1 MIKIPLSDFGE
12 RYTELREIAG
22 ETDYGCESA
31 AKALEVET
39 AAYCGTRYA
48 VVVGRLCLEA
58 WGIGPGDEVITA
70 AYGYAAAVRA
80 IVQTGATLVF
90 VDIDA
95 SLNIDP
101 ACAERAVTKRTRA
114 IIPLHLFGQPA
125 QTDKIMSI
133 AGCYNLRVIEDAR
146 QAAGSS
152 YKGRRTG
159 GLCHAGYLSL
169 VPGVNMIAT
178 DDGELAARLRKTG
191 SADEVRCAAARIM
204 LKRLDG
210 RVEAMRA
217 AAACYDYLLAGSGLR
232 LPVSANGAK
241 HAYRRYTVCHPSR
254 GFIAGEMR
262 RRGIGC
268 GICYPVP
275 LYRRRADQ
283 QTLPAAER
291 AARECF
297 AIPLY
302 PALTDAQKA
311 YTAAQLGDILRTSAA
326 L

>member
-1 MIKIPLSDFGE
+1 MKIPLSDLGE
-12 RYTELREIAG
+12 LCTALRQIEAV
-22 ETDYGCESA
+22 EYGCESA
-31 AKALEVET
+31 AKALEIET

-48 VVVGRLCLEA
+48 VAVDGLRLEA

-70 AYGYAAAVRA
+70 AYGYSAAARA
-80 IVQTGATLVF
+80 IARTGATPVF
-90 VDIDA
+90 VDIDE

-101 ACAERAVTKRTRA
+101 VCAERAVTKRTRA

-133 AGCYNLRVIEDAR
+133 AGCYNLRVIEDVR

-152 YKGRRTG
+152 YKGRRAG
-159 GLCHAGYLSL
+159 GLCHAGYLNL
-169 VPGVNMIAT
+169 IPGVNIITT
-178 DDGELAARLRKTG
+178 DDGELAARLRKVW
-191 SADEVRCAAARIM
+191 SADEGLCAAARIM
-204 LKRLDG
+204 VRRLDG
-210 RVEAMRA
+210 RVEATRA
-217 AAACYDYLLAGSGLR
+217 AAACYDYLLAGLGLR

-241 HAYRRYTVCHPSR
+241 HVYQRYTVCHPSR
-254 GFIAGEMR
+254 GFIAAEMR
-262 RRGIGC
+262 KRGIGC

-275 LYRRRADQ
+275 LYRSENQ
-283 QTLPAAER
+283 PFPAAEK

-302 PALTDAQKA
+302 PAMTDAQTA
-311 YTAAQLGDILRTSAA
+311 YTAAQLGDILRSLAV